1 MNKNVIIIG
10 ASGHGKV
17 IADII
22 IKSGDILVGFLDDNK
37 TAKVWTYPN
46 LGVVSD
52 YVKFAADYEFIVAIG
67 NNSTRLQVMDM
78 LITVQ
83 CRLYNAIHP
92 SANIGYGVELGN
104 GIVLMANAVVNPDA
118 KIADGVIINT
128 NASIDHDCKIGKCAH
143 ISVNSAIAGGCKI
156 GNEVFVGAGATIKN
170 NINISDKITIG
181 AGATVVND
189 LCDAGTYIG
198 TPAKKMV

>member
-1 MNKNVIIIG
+1 MDNKVVIIG

-22 IKSGDILVGFLDDNK
+22 IKSGDKVVGFLDDDTTKKIWNIP
-37 TAKVWTYPN
+37 TLGAVCDYAKYA
-46 LGVVSD
+46 SD
-52 YVKFAADYEFIVAIG
+52 CKFIVAIG
-67 NNSTRLQVMDM
+67 NNTIRKNIMETLECDW
-78 LITVQ
+78 
-83 CRLYNAIHP
+83 YNAIHP
-92 SANIGYGVELGN
+92 TATIGYGVEYGN
-104 GIVLMANAVVNPDA
+104 GIVLMANAVVNSDA
-118 KIADGVIINT
+118 KICDGVIINT
-128 NASIDHDCKIGKCAH
+128 NASVDHDCQIGKCAH

-156 GNEVFVGAGATIKN
+156 GSEVFVGAGATIKN

-189 LCDAGTYIG
+189 LYEAGTYIG